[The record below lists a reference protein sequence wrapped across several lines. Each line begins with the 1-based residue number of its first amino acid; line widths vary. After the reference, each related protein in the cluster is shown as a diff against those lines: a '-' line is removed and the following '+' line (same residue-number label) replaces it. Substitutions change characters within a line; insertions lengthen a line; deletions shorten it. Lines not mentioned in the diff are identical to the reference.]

1 MDTIV
6 KYRFD
11 REMVAFVKTLD
22 IKTAMFG
29 YDKNDVYSKIKDLL
43 VRARDVCQDLVA
55 EENEKFEAIK
65 ASLLQ
70 VADDP
75 EAVRAILCEWETL
88 SGELDAKASQEG
100 LSEAT
105 PDLVQPEAEVPAAT
119 YSSQANQAFAL
130 PEAEVSAT
138 AYSSQENQA
147 FALPEAEVSATAY
160 SSQANQALE
169 PAEVE
174 LPAATCPSQADQAL
188 VARLEELE
196 ARQELL
202 DRAHDIVSEARLERE
217 EIIRKAQTV
226 AEEELF
232 LYRAKR
238 REEESEFLTELERL
252 EVQKVSL
259 EAACD
264 RYWRYVSEGQSLFD
278 QLQSYASGID
288 TIREVETMSVKKDDL
303 AAEAASLDPPD
314 LTVDRHKGC
323 TEESMP
329 LCELAEES
337 PEGIFPDLTATQ
349 NPLPQDNEPTAGD
362 PHVSC
367 QGSGE

>member
-29 YDKNDVYSKIKDLL
+29 YDKNDVYSKFKDLL
-43 VRARDVCQDLVA
+43 VRARDVCQELVV
-55 EENEKFEAIK
+55 EETQKFEAIK

-88 SGELDAKASQEG
+88 AGDLDVKASQEG

-105 PDLVQPEAEVPAAT
+105 PDLVQLEAEPPAAT
-119 YSSQANQAFAL
+119 YSSQENQAFTL

-138 AYSSQENQA
+138 AS
-147 FALPEAEVSATAY
+147 P
-160 SSQANQALE
+160 SQANQALE

-174 LPAATCPSQADQAL
+174 LPVAACPSQADQAL

-238 REEESEFLTELERL
+238 REEESEFLTELEGL

-264 RYWRYVSEGQSLFD
+264 RYRGIVVKGQSLFA
-278 QLQSYASGID
+278 QFQNYASEID
-288 TIREVETMSVKKDDL
+288 AIQGDELMSVKKEDR
-303 AAEAASLDPPD
+303 AAQAADLDPPV
-314 LTVDRHKGC
+314 LSTDRSMAC

-337 PEGIFPDLTATQ
+337 PEAIFSDLAVPQ
-349 NPLPQDNEPTAGD
+349 SQVPQDNEPTAGD
-362 PHVSC
+362 SQVSC
-367 QGSGE
+367 QGRGE